1 MLCKLP
7 FLFLMS
13 AKAFRELIG
22 ISLSKAVNCS
32 QQPRVKY
39 NVLDMDRKTDCQYS
53 FIGFYWSDRQPV
65 HGANHICE
73 SSPTHFFS
81 FQYRLTTV
89 NMSTTRLGHLL
100 VLLLCLLFPF
110 LFPLLFLFFFSSSSS
125 SLPPSIVLQYISIW
139 FSHGPARSNNRN
151 CKSWYRMLIH

>member
-39 NVLDMDRKTDCQYS
+39 NVLDMDRKTDCYYS
-53 FIGFYWSDRQPV
+53 FVGFYWSDRQLV
-65 HGANHICE
+65 HGSTHIRE

-81 FQYRLTTV
+81 FQYSLTTV
-89 NMSTTRLGHLL
+89 NMSTARLSTSSS
-100 VLLLCLLFPF
+100 LFSSPF
-110 LFPLLFLFFFSSSSS
+110 SFYIFFSSSSP
-125 SLPPSIVLQYISIW
+125 LPPSVVLQYISTW
-139 FSHGPARSNNRN
+139 FSHGPARSNN
-151 CKSWYRMLIH
+151 